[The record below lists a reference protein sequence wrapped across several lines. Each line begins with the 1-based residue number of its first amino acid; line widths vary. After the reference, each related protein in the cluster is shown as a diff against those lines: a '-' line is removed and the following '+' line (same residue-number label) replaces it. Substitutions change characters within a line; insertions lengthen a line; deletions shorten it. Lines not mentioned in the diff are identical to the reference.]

1 MSGRSGAGVPERPG
15 SKKHRFPLQKQCFSL
30 KSIDLHCEN
39 NVFSL
44 KKHRIL
50 SAGGRAFQRQKS
62 PIRRPQKAKKAY
74 ISVCGTGAGSGV
86 SGSSGESGRRLGVKN
101 PKIPIRRPHEIKDAY
116 KHANG
121 KGRFFGQISR
131 TDRDLFEFFLRKR
144 CLSVGE
150 IWAQKSGFAA
160 G

>member
-1 MSGRSGAGVPERPG
+1 MIFIE
-15 SKKHRFPLQKQCFSL
+15 KHRSSLRKQRFFIEKTSD
-30 KSIDLHCEN
+30 SE
-39 NVFSL
+39 
-44 KKHRIL
+44 RQG
-50 SAGGRAFQRQKS
+50 GGRFQRQKSPIRRPQKAKKAYISVRGTWREYS

-150 IWAQKSGFAA
+150 IWAQKSGPHVT
-160 G
+160 